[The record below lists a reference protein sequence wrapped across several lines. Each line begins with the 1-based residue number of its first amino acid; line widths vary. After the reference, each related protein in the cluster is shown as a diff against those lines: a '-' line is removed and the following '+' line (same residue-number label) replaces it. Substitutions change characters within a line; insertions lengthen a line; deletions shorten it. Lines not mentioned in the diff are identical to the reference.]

1 MALLSCRGAHQTGPS
16 ARSAASSAMFW
27 RGWRRSRRPHE
38 GPAFLL
44 AERLTGIAMTPR
56 LLEEAAYLGGSVSLP
71 R

>member
-1 MALLSCRGAHQTGPS
+1 
-16 ARSAASSAMFW
+16 MFW